1 MRLICGVVGILGAA
15 LFAVTAR
22 ALDLPP
28 VPVPPL
34 PTVTLPA
41 PTPPIPTVPT
51 PTVPAPTVPAPSV
64 PTPTVPTTTTPA
76 SAAPP
81 APQPQSQPA
90 PQSTTAPAATAAPPQ
105 ASTPGHAAPPKRTAR
120 ARHLERARI
129 LGHFRLKRAGR
140 LIVTVR
146 ELAPVCRA
154 IGHYRLAA
162 RRGAN
167 ILKVPARLKKPGS
180 YVFVGRAHG
189 RKVFTIKAR
198 IGHGRRVLA
207 GSTETVCSA
216 PAAPAASVL
225 SARMVAAAAPP
236 SPQLH
241 VRAASAQRVAPEPT
255 LAASPILRAVSL
267 QDAPASIRPFL
278 FALLALA
285 ILFLAT
291 AAAPQRV
298 LPAGR
303 TAAVI
308 ARQRMYLAAAGI
320 GLLVAVALATAVA

>member
-1 MRLICGVVGILGAA
+1 M
-15 LFAVTAR
+15 
-22 ALDLPP
+22 
-28 VPVPPL
+28 
-34 PTVTLPA
+34 PT
-41 PTPPIPTVPT
+41 
-51 PTVPAPTVPAPSV
+51 PTVPAPSV

-81 APQPQSQPA
+81 APQPQSQPG
-90 PQSTTAPAATAAPPQ
+90 AAVNDGPGGNCRSAAGPRRPR
-105 ASTPGHAAPPKRTAR
+105 HAAPPKRAAR

-129 LGHFRLKRAGR
+129 LGHFRLERAGR

-255 LAASPILRAVSL
+255 LRRE
-267 QDAPASIRPFL
+267 PASFAPSRCRTRPRRSGRFL

-320 GLLVAVALATAVA
+320 GLLVAVAVATAFA